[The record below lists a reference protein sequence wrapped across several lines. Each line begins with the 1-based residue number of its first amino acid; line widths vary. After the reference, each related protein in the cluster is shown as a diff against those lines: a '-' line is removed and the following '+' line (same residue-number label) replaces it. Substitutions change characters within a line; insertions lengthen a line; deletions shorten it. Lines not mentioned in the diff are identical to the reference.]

1 MSEQPSVRS
10 PLGEAR
16 GIFGYRAEL
25 EEAVF
30 EFQRREY
37 PNRPPHRIPDNWR
50 WMFVASAAR
59 LGITPLVWLYLKKGE
74 VVAHQG
80 ALPVRLHVSG
90 KELVTGWFVE
100 TMAGQA
106 VRGTPIGPML
116 IKKALEDLPLNLSL
130 GQTPQMRALQ
140 FALGWR
146 QVCSLPSY
154 VFVSGYRMGLRHK
167 LPAGA
172 AEAAAAAL
180 ALLHGLRRRRGR
192 RAPPPGVTFG
202 HVDRFTDEHDVL
214 WKRMA
219 ATCSCAVVRDASYLN
234 WKYVD
239 RPFAAFMRTE
249 MRDRG
254 ELIGVIV
261 TMLRD
266 PTEVYSYRRGI
277 LVDLVVPLD
286 RPDYVSMLIDAAVT
300 DLQRLGAQ
308 TVTCHAWSPALTGVL
323 ERLGFARRE
332 PRFHFLLAAGGEG
345 EQLPELLR
353 PESWFLTQ
361 GDSDADAYTG

>member
-1 MSEQPSVRS
+1 MNEQPSSRA

-30 EFQRREY
+30 EFQRKEY
-37 PNRPPHRIPDNWR
+37 PDRLPQTIPGRWR
-50 WMFVASAAR
+50 WMFVASAER
-59 LGITPLVWLYLKKGE
+59 LGIAPLVWLYLRKGE

-106 VRGTPIGPML
+106 VRGSPIGPML

-130 GQTPQMRALQ
+130 GQTAQMRELQ

-146 QVCSLPSY
+146 QVCSLAHH
-154 VFVSGYRMGLRHK
+154 VFVSGYRMNLRHK

-172 AEAAAAAL
+172 AEAAAAGL

-192 RAPPPGVTFG
+192 HVPSQDVTFAS
-202 HVDRFTDEHDVL
+202 VDRFTAEHDAL

-219 ATCSCAVVRDASYLN
+219 ATCACAVVRDASYLN

-254 ELIGVIV
+254 ELVGVVV
-261 TMLRD
+261 TMLRE
-266 PTEVYSYRRGI
+266 PTDVYSYRRGF

-286 RPDYVSMLIDAAVT
+286 RPDYVSMLVDAAVT
-300 DLQRLGAQ
+300 SLQRHGAQ
-308 TVTCHAWSPALTGVL
+308 TVTCHTWSPALTDVL

-345 EQLPELLR
+345 EQFPELLR
-353 PESWFLTQ
+353 PESWFLTH
-361 GDSDADAYTG
+361 GDSDADAYG